1 MANTRRTRAKAGGFG
16 TTANPVLRRERQEKA
31 LRLRRAGY
39 TIRQIHQA
47 IPDYPSE
54 KSIRADLRKLLQK
67 MIDLPAQE
75 LLALQYH
82 RYEVLIR
89 SIWKVALTGDLQTH
103 DRILKLI
110 VEQGKLMRMGDKMA
124 GEGDGSD
131 VEKWLNSLINDASE
145 AEAEDLEDEGDD

>member
-16 TTANPVLRRERQEKA
+16 NTANPVLRRERQEKA

-39 TIRQIHQA
+39 TIREIFERC
-47 IPDYPSE
+47 PEYPNE
-54 KSIRADLRKLLQK
+54 KALRADLRKTLKK

-82 RYEVLIR
+82 RFEVLIR
-89 SIWKVALTGDLQTH
+89 SIWKEAVAGDLQVH

-110 VEQGKLMRMGDKMA
+110 VEQGKLMKMGDKMA

-131 VEKWLNSLINDASE
+131 VERFINSLISDASE
-145 AEAEDLEDEGDD
+145 ADAEDLEDEGDG